1 MNTQILNEL
10 IFNPTD
16 KDFLYNPYPFYRC
29 LRCEDPIHYS
39 SLGFWL
45 VTRHKDIEDV
55 LRNKFFG
62 KNFGAV
68 LEKQLNT
75 KIADEPALK
84 MINLQVLM
92 SNPPAHTRLR
102 KLIMTA
108 FVSSSIK
115 KLQPMIE
122 ETANMLIDRVE
133 AEGSMDIMKNYAERL
148 PLMVICKMLG
158 IDAEADMDFFVS
170 RIPSRLLDLKPVSR
184 EELDEINQ
192 DVIELSAYIKKLCD
206 ERRVSPKDDL
216 ITHMVHAREDG
227 DILSDDELVA
237 NIMLTL
243 GAGYETTTSLIS
255 NALLL
260 LFRHKESLEQI
271 KADPSL
277 TANAIEEALRY
288 EPPVQI
294 AARTALED
302 TSIDGQVIKKGETV
316 ILVLSSANRDEEV
329 YSNPDIFDI
338 YRENI
343 RPISFGGG
351 AHLCLGAQLSRVESA
366 IAINTI
372 LKRLPHLSLD
382 DVEQPNWSL
391 QFTRRI
397 LNNLIAHW

>member
-158 IDAEADMDFFVS
+158 IDAEADMDFLSVGF
-170 RIPSRLLDLKPVSR
+170 PVGCW
-184 EELDEINQ
+184 I
-192 DVIELSAYIKKLCD
+192 
-206 ERRVSPKDDL
+206 
-216 ITHMVHAREDG
+216 
-227 DILSDDELVA
+227 
-237 NIMLTL
+237 
-243 GAGYETTTSLIS
+243 
-255 NALLL
+255 
-260 LFRHKESLEQI
+260 
-271 KADPSL
+271 
-277 TANAIEEALRY
+277 
-288 EPPVQI
+288 
-294 AARTALED
+294 
-302 TSIDGQVIKKGETV
+302 
-316 ILVLSSANRDEEV
+316 
-329 YSNPDIFDI
+329 
-338 YRENI
+338 
-343 RPISFGGG
+343 
-351 AHLCLGAQLSRVESA
+351 
-366 IAINTI
+366 
-372 LKRLPHLSLD
+372 
-382 DVEQPNWSL
+382 
-391 QFTRRI
+391 
-397 LNNLIAHW
+397 